1 MTTAS
6 SLQIIRDEHASL
18 AAMLQSMRMLVERG
32 PDEGRKNFF
41 DVLRAM
47 LFYIDEYP
55 ERLHHPKESNL
66 LFPKVVK
73 ASPKVL
79 GAIDRLERDHMYSEK
94 AARELQHLLLAWEL
108 LGPSRR
114 AAFQQ
119 AFTKYVDFYL
129 DHMNLEEEVILPEA
143 EKTLSTADWAEI
155 DAAFARNADPLT
167 GNYPPPADYDH
178 LFSLIVQRAPA
189 PIGLG

>member
-1 MTTAS
+1 MPR

-73 ASPKVL
+73 ASPRVL
-79 GAIDRLERDHMYSEK
+79 GAIDRLERDHMHSEK

-114 AAFQQ
+114 PAFQE
-119 AFTKYVDFYL
+119 AFSKYIDFYL

-143 EKTLSTADWAEI
+143 EKVLSPAEWSEI
-155 DAAFARNADPLT
+155 DAAFEKNADPLT
-167 GNYPPPADYDH
+167 GKYPPTAEYEK

>member
-1 MTTAS
+1 MATAR

-32 PDEGRKNFF
+32 PHDSRTNFF
-41 DVLRAM
+41 DVVRAM

-66 LFPKVVK
+66 LFPRVVK

-94 AARELQHLLLAWEL
+94 AARELQHQLLAWEL

-114 AAFQQ
+114 Q
-119 AFTKYVDFYL
+119 AFIEAFGKYVDFYI
-129 DHMNLEEEVILPEA
+129 DHMRLEEEVILPEA
-143 EKTLSTADWAEI
+143 EKTLQASDWAEI
-155 DAAFARNADPLT
+155 DAAFAKNADPLT
-167 GNYPPPADYDH
+167 GNYPPTAEYEN

>member
-1 MTTAS
+1 MAQPR

-32 PDEGRKNFF
+32 PDDSRKNFF

-94 AARELQHLLLAWEL
+94 AARDLQHQLLSWEL
-108 LGPSRR
+108 LGASRR
-114 AAFQQ
+114 AAFEE
-119 AFTKYVDFYL
+119 AFKKYVDFYL
-129 DHMNLEEEVILPEA
+129 EHMHLEEEVILPEA
-143 EKTLSTADWAEI
+143 EKTLNAQDWAEI
-155 DAAFARNADPLT
+155 DAAFEKNADPLT
-167 GNYPPPADYDH
+167 GKYPPTAEYEQ

>member
-1 MTTAS
+1 MAQPR

-18 AAMLQSMRMLVERG
+18 AAMLQSMHMLVDKG
-32 PDEGRKNFF
+32 PGDGRKPFF

-108 LGPSRR
+108 LGASRR
-114 AAFQQ
+114 AAFDE
-119 AFTKYVDFYL
+119 AFKKYVDFYL
-129 DHMNLEEEVILPEA
+129 DHMKLEEDLVLPEA
-143 EKTLSTADWAEI
+143 EKTLSAQDWAEV
-155 DAAFARNADPLT
+155 DAAFEQNADPLS
-167 GNYPPPADYDH
+167 GKYPPTAEYEK

-189 PIGLG
+189 PVGLG

>member
-1 MTTAS
+1 MATAR

-32 PDEGRKNFF
+32 PHDSRTNFF
-41 DVLRAM
+41 DVVRAM

-66 LFPKVVK
+66 LFPRVVK

-94 AARELQHLLLAWEL
+94 AARELQHQLLAWEL
-108 LGPSRR
+108 LGSSRR
-114 AAFQQ
+114 Q
-119 AFTKYVDFYL
+119 AFVEAFGKYVDFYIE
-129 DHMNLEEEVILPEA
+129 HMRLEEEVILPEA
-143 EKTLSTADWAEI
+143 EKTLQASDWAEI
-155 DAAFARNADPLT
+155 DAAFAKNADPLT
-167 GNYPPPADYDH
+167 GNYPPTAEYEN

>member
-1 MTTAS
+1 MAAAR

-32 PDEGRKNFF
+32 PDHSRTNFF
-41 DVLRAM
+41 DVVRAM

-66 LFPKVVK
+66 LFPRVVK

-94 AARELQHLLLAWEL
+94 AARELQHQLLAWEL

-114 AAFQQ
+114 Q
-119 AFTKYVDFYL
+119 AFIEAFGKYVDFYI
-129 DHMNLEEEVILPEA
+129 DHMRLEEEVILPEA
-143 EKTLSTADWAEI
+143 EKTLQASDWAEI
-155 DAAFARNADPLT
+155 DAAFAKNADPLT
-167 GNYPPPADYDH
+167 GNYPPTAEYEN

>member
-1 MTTAS
+1 MALPR

-32 PDEGRKNFF
+32 PDESRKNFF
-41 DVLRAM
+41 DVVRAM

-94 AARELQHLLLAWEL
+94 AARELQHLLMAWEL

-114 AAFQQ
+114 AAFQE
-119 AFTKYVDFYL
+119 AFTKYIDFYL
-129 DHMNLEEEVILPEA
+129 DHMKLEEEVILPEA
-143 EKTLSTADWAEI
+143 EKTLSPADWAEI
-155 DAAFARNADPLT
+155 DAAFEKNADPLT
-167 GNYPPPADYDH
+167 GKYPPTAEYEN

>member
-1 MTTAS
+1 MATAR

-32 PDEGRKNFF
+32 PHDSRTNFF
-41 DVLRAM
+41 DVVRAM

-66 LFPKVVK
+66 LFPRVVK

-94 AARELQHLLLAWEL
+94 AARELQHQLLAWEL

-114 AAFQQ
+114 Q
-119 AFTKYVDFYL
+119 AFIEAFGKYVDFYI
-129 DHMNLEEEVILPEA
+129 DHMRLEEEVILPEA
-143 EKTLSTADWAEI
+143 EKTLRASDWAEI
-155 DAAFARNADPLT
+155 DAAFAKNADPLT
-167 GNYPPPADYDH
+167 GNYPPPAEYEN

>member
-1 MTTAS
+1 MPR

-73 ASPKVL
+73 ASPRVL
-79 GAIDRLERDHMYSEK
+79 GAIDRLERDHMHSEK

-114 AAFQQ
+114 PAFQE
-119 AFTKYVDFYL
+119 AFSKYIDFYL
-129 DHMNLEEEVILPEA
+129 DHMNMEEEVILPEA
-143 EKTLSTADWAEI
+143 EKVLSPAEWSEI
-155 DAAFARNADPLT
+155 DAAFEKNADPLT
-167 GNYPPPADYDH
+167 GKYPPTAEYEK